1 MIKPSKLFLIRHAP
15 VKKITGF
22 FSQHNPDAIIK
33 NNKIKKLAT
42 CLPDNC
48 DWYVS
53 PLKRTIQTAKALS
66 RYKQYS
72 KIIIENSL
80 VEQNFGDWSGKKI
93 SEIWKILNK
102 NQIKHNFSFIAPE
115 ISPPNGESFIEQ
127 CKRVSVWI
135 ENLNLCEDESVVVIA
150 HAGTI
155 RAILSYALEIKPDYT
170 IGIEISYQSLSIFEM
185 LKKNENI
192 YKGGRFRLVTLNNEI
207 Y

>member
-15 VKKITGF
+15 VKQITGF

-53 PLKRTIQTAKALS
+53 PLKRTIQTAEALS

-72 KIIIENSL
+72 KIIIENNL
-80 VEQNFGDWSGKKI
+80 VEQSFGDWSGKKI
-93 SEIWKILNK
+93 SEIWKLINK
-102 NQIKHNFSFIAPE
+102 NKDKHNFSFISPE
-115 ISPPNGESFIEQ
+115 FSPPNGESFLEQSKRIEIWLKELKLKAGQ
-127 CKRVSVWI
+127 SI
-135 ENLNLCEDESVVVIA
+135 LIIT

-155 RAILSYALEIKPDYT
+155 RAILSNAIQIKPDIA
-170 IGIEISYQSLSIFEM
+170 IGLEVTYQSYSVLEM
-185 LKKNENI
+185 LSKKDSKH
-192 YKGGRFRLVTLNNEI
+192 KGGQFRLLSFNNVI
-207 Y
+207 

>member
-15 VKKITGF
+15 VKQITGF

-53 PLKRTIQTAKALS
+53 PLKRTIQTAEALS

-72 KIIIENSL
+72 KIITENNL
-80 VEQNFGDWSGKKI
+80 VEQSFGDWSGKKI
-93 SEIWKILNK
+93 SEIWKLINK
-102 NQIKHNFSFIAPE
+102 NKHKHNFSFISPE
-115 ISPPNGESFIEQ
+115 FSPPNGESFLEQ
-127 CKRVSVWI
+127 SKRVEIWLKKLKLKGGQNI
-135 ENLNLCEDESVVVIA
+135 LIIT

-155 RAILSYALEIKPDYT
+155 RAILSHALQIKPDFA
-170 IGIEISYQSLSIFEM
+170 IGLEVTYQSYSVLEM
-185 LKKNENI
+185 LSNKDNKH
-192 YKGGRFRLVTLNNEI
+192 KGGQFRLLSFNNVI
-207 Y
+207 

>member
-15 VKKITGF
+15 VKQITGF

-53 PLKRTIQTAKALS
+53 PLKRAIQTAEALS

-72 KIIIENSL
+72 KMIIENNL
-80 VEQNFGDWSGKKI
+80 VEQSFGDWSGKKI
-93 SEIWKILNK
+93 SEIWKLINK
-102 NQIKHNFSFIAPE
+102 NKDKHNFSFISPE
-115 ISPPNGESFIEQ
+115 FSPPNGESFLKQ
-127 CKRVSVWI
+127 SKRVEIWLKKI
-135 ENLNLCEDESVVVIA
+135 KLKAGQNILIIT

-155 RAILSYALEIKPDYT
+155 RAILSHALKIKPDFA
-170 IGIEISYQSLSIFEM
+170 IGLEVTFQSYSVLEM
-185 LKKNENI
+185 LSKKDNKH
-192 YKGGRFRLVTLNNEI
+192 KGGQFRLLSFNNVI
-207 Y
+207 

>member
-22 FSQHNPDAIIK
+22 FFQHNPDAIIK

-72 KIIIENSL
+72 KIIIENNL
-80 VEQNFGDWSGKKI
+80 VEQSFGDWSGKKI
-93 SEIWKILNK
+93 SEIWKVINK
-102 NQIKHNFSFIAPE
+102 NKDKHNFSFISPE
-115 ISPPNGESFIEQ
+115 FSPPNGESFLDQ
-127 CKRVSVWI
+127 SKRVEIWLKKLKLKAGQSI
-135 ENLNLCEDESVVVIA
+135 LIIT

-155 RAILSYALEIKPDYT
+155 RAILSHALQIKPDFA
-170 IGIEISYQSLSIFEM
+170 IGLEVTHQSCSVLEM
-185 LKKNENI
+185 LSKKDNKH
-192 YKGGRFRLVTLNNEI
+192 KGGQFRLLSFNNVI
-207 Y
+207 

>member
-42 CLPDNC
+42 CLPNNC

-53 PLKRTIQTAKALS
+53 PLKRAIQTAEALS

-93 SEIWKILNK
+93 SEIWKVINK
-102 NQIKHNFSFIAPE
+102 NKDKHNFSFISPE
-115 ISPPNGESFIEQ
+115 FSPPNGESFLEQ
-127 CKRVSVWI
+127 SKRVEIWLKKLKLKAGQNI
-135 ENLNLCEDESVVVIA
+135 LIIT

-155 RAILSYALEIKPDYT
+155 RAILSHALQIKPDFA
-170 IGIEISYQSLSIFEM
+170 IGLEVTYQSYSVLEM
-185 LKKNENI
+185 LSKKDNKH
-192 YKGGRFRLVTLNNEI
+192 KGGQFRLLSFNNI
-207 Y
+207 I